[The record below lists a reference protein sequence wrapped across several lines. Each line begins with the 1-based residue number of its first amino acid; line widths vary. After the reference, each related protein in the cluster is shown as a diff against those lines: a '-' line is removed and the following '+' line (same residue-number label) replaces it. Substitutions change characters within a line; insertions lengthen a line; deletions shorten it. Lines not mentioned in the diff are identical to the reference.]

1 MVASGSRDPA
11 GTLLRR
17 HQAAQSTLT
26 GLSLVQASLGFNVS
40 DTGGR
45 MWHQC
50 VCVCDRTA
58 GKVDWRMSPE
68 GDLSQTE

>member
-40 DTGGR
+40 DTGGPR
-45 MWHQC
+45 VAS
-50 VCVCDRTA
+50 VCVHVRSHC
-58 GKVDWRMSPE
+58 W
-68 GDLSQTE
+68 